1 MRRAMT
7 DECPGSPATLWEDQT
22 SLLYEAKPTHSAER
36 RLLYALF
43 LVLFLLFWLSV
54 QDLAA
59 CNRDL
64 RTAGR
69 HTTIIWDVSC
79 PCIKKKALVPVTWAQ
94 FMPFYYVLYALKH
107 YYLLLY
113 LLFHKLDTAFGC
125 VFIAENLPI
134 GTSTIGDQ
142 RPYKPRAA
150 GTYSSISIMPACRA
164 PMMSA
169 SATGPSR

>member
-1 MRRAMT
+1 MYFIRIISLLFYYYTYYFSYYFSYYFTAYYYFILLFHYYFTIIPIIFTIISDYIRVSNPYFHELADANTRLMRWGMT
-7 DECPGSPATLWEDQT
+7 DECPGLPATLWEGQT

-69 HTTIIWDVSC
+69 HTTIVWDVSC
-79 PCIKKKALVPVTWAQ
+79 HCIKKKALVPVT
-94 FMPFYYVLYALKH
+94 
-107 YYLLLY
+107 
-113 LLFHKLDTAFGC
+113 
-125 VFIAENLPI
+125 
-134 GTSTIGDQ
+134 
-142 RPYKPRAA
+142 
-150 GTYSSISIMPACRA
+150 
-164 PMMSA
+164 
-169 SATGPSR
+169 